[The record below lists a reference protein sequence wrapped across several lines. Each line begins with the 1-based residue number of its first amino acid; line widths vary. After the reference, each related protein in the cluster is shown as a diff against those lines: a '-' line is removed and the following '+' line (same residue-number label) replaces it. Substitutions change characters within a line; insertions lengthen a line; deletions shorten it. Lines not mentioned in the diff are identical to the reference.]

1 MTSAVGA
8 KGRRAH
14 ARPPSMRRSGGL
26 MVAGS
31 LVSRA
36 TGFAR
41 LSVITAAVGTAATG
55 DAFSVANTVPNI
67 VYALMIGG
75 ALQSVFV
82 PELVRAAKEHADGGR
97 AYTDRLL
104 TLCLVALL
112 AVTALAVAAA
122 PLLVSAYAPDFT
134 GAQRESTVEMARWCL
149 PQILFYGLFTLLGQ
163 VLGARERFGAMM
175 WTPVLN
181 NLVVI
186 GVFGLYLG
194 LARGGFTHRDA
205 VLLGAGSTAGIAVQA
220 LGLLPALRAA
230 RFRWRPRFD
239 WRGRG
244 LTSPLRAA
252 GWTLALVL
260 VNQLAYWVVT
270 RLSTSA
276 GQHALAAGHRAG
288 VGYAAYSNAYN
299 LWVVPQGIVTVSLVT
314 AMLPRM
320 SRAAADGDHAALG
333 ADLTRGLTLS
343 GTAVVPAVLA
353 FLALAPQITGVV
365 FQHGATSDA
374 DAAAIAWMLAAFA
387 PGLPA
392 FAGQYLLARGFYA
405 MGDTRTPFF
414 LNVLIAAVNAALSC
428 ASYVLLPARWA
439 VTGMAAGYAAACTA
453 GLLCTTAL
461 LRRRLGWRPR
471 VLRHHVRLL
480 AAFAPGAIPAAL
492 VAHACTARLGT
503 ALRGDLTGLVLGAL
517 ALLLPAVL
525 LSRPLGLP
533 LRPRG

>member
-1 MTSAVGA
+1 MDAG
-8 KGRRAH
+8 GRRAH
-14 ARPPSMRRSGGL
+14 ARPPSLRRSGGL

-36 TGFAR
+36 TGFVR
-41 LSVITAAVGTAATG
+41 LSVTTAAVGTAAGG
-55 DAFSVANTVPNI
+55 DAFGVANTVPNI
-67 VYALMIGG
+67 IYALMIGG

-104 TLCLVALL
+104 TLCTVALVGITVL
-112 AVTALAVAAA
+112 AVLAA

-134 GAQRESTVEMARWCL
+134 GAQRALTVALARYCL

-186 GVFGLYLG
+186 AVFGLYL
-194 LARGGFTHRDA
+194 AVAHGGISHRDA
-205 VLLGAGSTAGIAVQA
+205 LLLGWGSTAGIAVQA
-220 LGLLPALRAA
+220 LGLLPSLRAA
-230 RFRWRPRFD
+230 GFRWRPRFD
-239 WRGRG
+239 WRGWG
-244 LTSPLRAA
+244 LTAPLRA
-252 GWTLALVL
+252 GVWTLALVL

-276 GQHALAAGHRAG
+276 GHRALAAGHHAG
-288 VGYAAYSNAYN
+288 VGYAAYSNAYS

-320 SRAAADGDHAALG
+320 SRAAADGDHAAIG
-333 ADLTRGLTLS
+333 ADLSRGLRAS

-353 FLALAPQITGVV
+353 FLVLGPQITGVI
-365 FQHGATSDA
+365 FQHGATGNADA
-374 DAAAIAWMLAAFA
+374 DAIAGMLAAFA
-387 PGLPA
+387 LGLPA

-405 MGDTRTPFF
+405 LSDTRTPFF
-414 LNVLIAAVNAALSC
+414 LNVVIATVNAGLAG
-428 ASYVLLPARWA
+428 ASYALLPARWA
-439 VTGMAAGYAAACTA
+439 VTGMAAGYAVACTV
-453 GLLCTTAL
+453 GLACTTVL

-471 VLRHHVRLL
+471 VLSHHVRVAL
-480 AAFAPGAIPAAL
+480 AFAPGAVLAAL
-492 VAHACTARLGT
+492 VAHVCTGRLGT
-503 ALRGDLTGLVLGAL
+503 GVPGDLAGLLLGAL
-517 ALLLPAVL
+517 ALALPAL
-525 LSRPLGLP
+525 LLARPLHITPSGH
-533 LRPRG
+533 G